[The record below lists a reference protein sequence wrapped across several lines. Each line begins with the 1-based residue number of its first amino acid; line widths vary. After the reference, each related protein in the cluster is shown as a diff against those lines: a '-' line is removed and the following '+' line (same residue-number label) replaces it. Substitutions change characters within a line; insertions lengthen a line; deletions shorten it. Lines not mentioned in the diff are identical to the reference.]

1 MNATLGTAFVAL
13 GLAASVMA
21 TLGIAYGLFTR
32 NQRLVVLS
40 RNFVIVLAVA
50 AVGQFTVMERAL
62 ITRDFTVAFVAEHG
76 SHRTPALYN
85 VATLWSAL
93 EGSILLW
100 VLILAGYVV
109 AVTWRFRDRLADPM
123 VAWALLVLFVVC
135 TFFFMLLAG
144 PAFPFARFQP
154 WAGFDGPGPNPLLQ
168 NHILMAFHPPVLYLG
183 YVGFTVPFAFA
194 IGALVTGRM
203 GEGWLVSTRRWTLL
217 AWGALTVGIM
227 LGAWWSYEVLGWGG
241 YWAWDP
247 VENASFLP
255 WLTGTAFLH
264 SVMVQERRGMLRVWN
279 LSLLSATFALTIL
292 GTFITRSGVLD
303 SVHAFT
309 ESGMGP
315 MLLAFF
321 ALVVATTVGL
331 IAWRGDDLSSG
342 GEIDSPMSRTGA
354 FLANNLLFGSFAFV
368 VLLGTVF
375 PLLIEAANGSRI
387 SVGNPYFERMTMP
400 IGFALLFLMAV
411 APALPWGRAG
421 IELLS
426 NRLVWPA
433 AAGAVSMV
441 VAALVG
447 SRGWA
452 PTLAVGLGAFAVAG
466 AVRQLL
472 LAVGARGLRGLVG
485 RSSGGMVVHIGV
497 AVVAV
502 AFACSSSFLR
512 QAEFSFEEAGD
523 RASIAGHT
531 LVFDGVESVALAEK
545 SEVRVSVLVDGE
557 LHTPAISTFPFG
569 GQTIG
574 TPATRSTTWDDIQL
588 AVLAVPEGSGS
599 TVVRVTVQPL
609 VWWLWFG
616 GGVMA
621 LGTVLAAVPGRSRRS
636 ASRCADDPTM
646 AIPQEAPA

>member
-1 MNATLGTAFVAL
+1 MNATLGAAFVAL

-21 TLGIAYGLFTR
+21 TLSIAYGLFTR

-441 VAALVG
+441 VAVLVG
-447 SRGWA
+447 SRGWV

-574 TPATRSTTWDDIQL
+574 TPATRSTTWGDIQL

-599 TVVRVTVQPL
+599 TVVRVTIQPL

-621 LGTVLAAVPGRSRRS
+621 LGTVLAAVPGRSRHS

>member
-1 MNATLGTAFVAL
+1 VNATLGTAFVAL

-21 TLGIAYGLFTR
+21 TLSIAYGLFTR

-441 VAALVG
+441 VAVLVG
-447 SRGWA
+447 SRGWV

-574 TPATRSTTWDDIQL
+574 TPATRSTTWGDIQL

-599 TVVRVTVQPL
+599 TVVRVTIQPL

-621 LGTVLAAVPGRSRRS
+621 LGTVLAAVPGRSRHS

>member
-1 MNATLGTAFVAL
+1 VNATLGTAFVAL

-441 VAALVG
+441 VAVLVG
-447 SRGWA
+447 SRGWV

-574 TPATRSTTWDDIQL
+574 TPATRSTTWGDIQL

-599 TVVRVTVQPL
+599 TVVRVTIQPL